1 MPGRVLRGAQGF
13 GMAERGPEADNAAL
27 LNTDDRCRRAAF
39 LSLQWKPQLIHPMDA
54 VRLAIET
61 GLEYCGKSDPWDIAH
76 ETLMQLA
83 VERGFDSNQ
92 TDLLGQ
98 AEHLASI
105 AEFVTYLL
113 RTGSPFKRPEPITLP
128 NGTPWIPSSFLDP
141 SGRYLRRVVLVSRWD
156 AYRMTEEEHSWRTM
170 EAAIYGVPM
179 DLLVVVLGQERNGR
193 RHGALTKGWQH
204 PVAKNLRFRK
214 RDGTGFDAN
223 WEPIFREK
231 SNFSRQDW
239 LDALVEDGLLP
250 EIVLIHRAES
260 PQIDVSALA
269 EAKLARI
276 HATTDYPE
284 PQLSSCFQRVHPCPF
299 RSICPRGLEPST
311 ELGFVKLHH
320 PAYLTPQIIR

>member
-1 MPGRVLRGAQGF
+1 MTSAAMLNSDDFCRRKPILEKQWQPYAIT
-13 GMAERGPEADNAAL
+13 PIEALYEAIEHGL
-27 LNTDDRCRRAAF
+27 TDD
-39 LSLQWKPQLIHPMDA
+39 SN
-54 VRLAIET
+54 
-61 GLEYCGKSDPWDIAH
+61 SDPADVAH
-76 ETLMQLA
+76 EALMELA
-83 VERGFDSNQ
+83 TTRGIDSNQ

-141 SGRYLRRVVLVSRWD
+141 SESYLRRVVLVSRWD
-156 AYRMTEEEHSWRTM
+156 AYRMTEEEHSWRTL
-170 EAAIYGVPM
+170 EGAIYGVPM

-320 PAYLTPQIIR
+320 PTHLAPQIIR